1 MTDDSARSVGEMAH
15 MPINHP
21 LRPFYRAV
29 SGLCGVF
36 ILAFGIMGVIA
47 SSGEEFFSREGIW
60 ALWLRTNMAFS
71 LLSIVLGAI
80 VVAGYVI
87 GGELSHRINYY
98 GSWLLLA
105 GGLAGV
111 AFLRTDANIFNW
123 SMVNVIVSMVIGT
136 LILTAGLYDKAGPEE
151 SAEAGKP
158 VRHDRAV
165 PAKS

>member
-1 MTDDSARSVGEMAH
+1 

-29 SGLCGVF
+29 SGLCGIV
-36 ILAFGIMGVIA
+36 ILAFGILGVIA
-47 SSGEEFFSREGIW
+47 SSGEDFFSRESIW
-60 ALWLRTNMAFS
+60 ALWMRTNMAFS

-80 VVAGYVI
+80 LVGGYAI

-105 GGLAGV
+105 GGLAGIAV
-111 AFLRTDANIFNW
+111 MRTDVNIFNW
-123 SMVNVIVSMVIGT
+123 SMVNVIVSLIIGT
-136 LILTAGLYDKAGPEE
+136 LVLTAGLYDKPGPTEPAG
-151 SAEAGKP
+151 EAAI
-158 VRHDRAV
+158 RHNRAL